1 MTDTTSDAKPQ
12 PKPSFDGFG
21 TALEVGGL
29 HFTASFRA
37 PGATLRVF
45 GLVGGRQT
53 ELLRFDDFVDGPH
66 YHVPA
71 DGPQIIFDETELG
84 EPLAWFIAA
93 IRDHLEEMLATAGF
107 GEVVPGVDAQA
118 VAENAETI
126 RKMMVDCVP
135 PGYVRAPG
143 AGLRR
148 ADA

>member
-53 ELLRFDDFVDGPH
+53 ELLRFDDFVDGPITTS
-66 YHVPA
+66 P
-71 DGPQIIFDETELG
+71 P
-84 EPLAWFIAA
+84 
-93 IRDHLEEMLATAGF
+93 TAPRSSSTRPSWASPW
-107 GEVVPGVDAQA
+107 PGS
-118 VAENAETI
+118 
-126 RKMMVDCVP
+126 
-135 PGYVRAPG
+135 
-143 AGLRR
+143 
-148 ADA
+148 